1 MDQRKPKRRNDLDWL
16 RVLLI
21 LSVFLFHSGRA
32 FHQWDWH
39 VKDVTSP
46 GFATV
51 LGFME
56 MWMLPAIFLVSAAA
70 IWYSL
75 GYQKAGRFIWGKVLR
90 LFVPLVFG
98 IFILSPHQVYL
109 ERFTHGQFFGSFFQ
123 WFPHYFEGLYGL
135 EEGGNFAF
143 HGMHLWYLMLL
154 FMFSLL
160 LLPLFL
166 LLRSKVGRPIVR
178 GIGSFLKI
186 PGLIYL
192 MGLLLAVPMAYINPE
207 SILGIREFAG
217 WNMVYYIIIL
227 FFGYLIFADER
238 IQQAIIKQ
246 RFVSL
251 IVAIALYVMLNWG
264 LFIKTRINLVGWWFQ
279 YTVSSWCFVL
289 TILGFGMKYLTATG
303 RFLHYGTEAV
313 LPFYMLHQPII
324 LLIAFWVVQIQ
335 IPILV
340 KYLIIAIL
348 SFAGIMLLYEG
359 VRRVGVLR
367 FFFGM
372 KQRRAVAKVQERD

>member
-1 MDQRKPKRRNDLDWL
+1 MDKTKPQRRNDLDWL

-21 LSVFLFHSGRA
+21 LSVFLYHSGRA

-46 GFATV
+46 GFAFV

-56 MWMLPAIFLVSAAA
+56 MWMLPAIFVVSAAG

-75 GYQKAGRFIWGKVLR
+75 GYQRAGRFIWSKVLR
-90 LFVPLVFG
+90 LLVPLVFG
-98 IFILSPHQVYL
+98 IFVLSPHQVYL
-109 ERFTHGQFFGSFFQ
+109 ERFTHGQFSGSFFQ

-154 FMFSLL
+154 FLYSLL

-166 LLRSKVGRPIVR
+166 LLRSKAGRPIVR

-192 MGLLLAVPMAYINPE
+192 LGLLLAVPMAYINPE
-207 SILGIREFAG
+207 SVLGLREFAG
-217 WNMVYYIIIL
+217 WNMVYYIILL

-246 RFVSL
+246 RFVSP
-251 IVAIALYVMLNWG
+251 IVAIALIILLDSG
-264 LFIKTRINLVGWWFQ
+264 IFIKTQPTSVGPLFQ
-279 YTVSSWCFVL
+279 YTLSSWCFIL
-289 TILGFGMKYLTATG
+289 AILGLGMKYLTATG
-303 RFLHYGTEAV
+303 RFLRYATEAV

-324 LLIAFWVVQIQ
+324 LLIAFWVVHLQ

-340 KYLIIAIL
+340 KYLIIVVL

-359 VRRVGVLR
+359 IRRVGVLR

-372 KQRRAVAKVQERD
+372 KRRRAVAKVQE

>member
-1 MDQRKPKRRNDLDWL
+1 METVKPQRRHDLDWM

-21 LSVFLFHSGRA
+21 LSVFLYHSARPFQGGDFHVSG
-32 FHQWDWH
+32 
-39 VKDVTSP
+39 VTSP
-46 GFATV
+46 GFESIF
-51 LGFME
+51 GFMVL
-56 MWMLPAIFLVSAAA
+56 WMLPAIFVVSAAG

-75 GYQKAGRFIWGKVLR
+75 GYQKAGRFIWSKVLR

-98 IFILSPHQVYL
+98 AFVLSPHQVYL
-109 ERFTHGQFFGSFFQ
+109 ERITHGQFSGSFFQ
-123 WFPHYFEGLYGL
+123 WFPRYFEGLYGL

-143 HGMHLWYLMLL
+143 HGLHLWYLMLL
-154 FMFSLL
+154 FLYSLL

-192 MGLLLAVPMAYINPE
+192 LGLVLAIPLVYINPE
-207 SILGIREFAG
+207 SILGTRMFAG
-217 WNMVYYIIIL
+217 WSMVYYFILL
-227 FFGYLIFADER
+227 FFGFLIFADER
-238 IQQAIIKQ
+238 IQQTIIKL

-251 IVAIALYVMLNWG
+251 IVAIALLVMLKRG
-264 LFIKTRINLVGWWFQ
+264 VFIRTQPRFVGPVFQ
-279 YTVSSWCFVL
+279 ETLSSWCFIL
-289 TILGFGMKYLTATG
+289 TILGLGMKYLTASG
-303 RFLHYGTEAV
+303 RFLRYATEAV

-324 LLIAFWVVQIQ
+324 LLIAFWVVQLQ
-335 IPILV
+335 IHILV
-340 KYLIIAIL
+340 KYLIIVIL

-359 VRRVGVLR
+359 IRRVGALR

-372 KQRRAVAKVQERD
+372 KRRKAVARAQQ

>member
-1 MDQRKPKRRNDLDWL
+1 MEKTKPQRRYDLDWM

-21 LSVFLFHSGRA
+21 LSVFLYHSGRV
-32 FHQWDWH
+32 FHKWDWH
-39 VKDVTSP
+39 VKDVISP
-46 GFATV
+46 GFALV

-56 MWMLPAIFLVSAAA
+56 MWMLPAIFIVSAAS
-70 IWYSL
+70 IWYGL
-75 GYQKAGRFIWGKVLR
+75 GYQKPGRFIWRKVLR
-90 LFVPLVFG
+90 ILVLLVFG

-109 ERFTHGQFFGSFFQ
+109 ERFTHGQFSSSFFQ

-154 FMFSLL
+154 FLFTLL

-166 LLRSKVGRPIVR
+166 LLRSKEGRPIVR

-186 PGLIYL
+186 PGMIYL
-192 MGLLLAVPMAYINPE
+192 LGLLLAVPMAYINPE
-207 SILGIREFAG
+207 SVLGLRDFAG
-217 WNMVYYIIIL
+217 WNMVYYIILL
-227 FFGYLIFADER
+227 FFGFLIFADER

-251 IVAIALYVMLNWG
+251 IVAIALYVTLNRG
-264 LFIKTRINLVGWWFQ
+264 IFIKTEPTLLGWWFQ
-279 YTVSSWCFVL
+279 YTVSSWCFIL
-289 TILGFGMKYLTATG
+289 TILGLGMKYLSGTG
-303 RFLHYGTEAV
+303 RFLRYTTEAV

-324 LLIAFWVVQIQ
+324 LLIAFWVVQLQ

-340 KYLIIAIL
+340 KYLIIVIL

-359 VRRVGVLR
+359 LRRVGVLR
-367 FFFGM
+367 FLFGM
-372 KQRRAVAKVQERD
+372 KVGRRRARS

>member
-1 MDQRKPKRRNDLDWL
+1 MEKTKPKRRNDLDWM
-16 RVLLI
+16 RILLI
-21 LSVFLFHSGRA
+21 LSVFLYHSGRT

-39 VKDVTSP
+39 VKDAISP
-46 GFATV
+46 GFASV

-56 MWMLPAIFLVSAAA
+56 MWMLPTIFVVSAAS

-75 GYQKAGRFIWGKVLR
+75 GYQKAGRFIWSKVLR

-98 IFILSPHQVYL
+98 AFILSPHQVYL
-109 ERFTHGQFFGSFFQ
+109 ERYTHGQFSGSFVQ

-154 FMFSLL
+154 FIFSLL

-166 LLRSKVGRPIVR
+166 LLRSKVGRPLIR
-178 GIGSFLKI
+178 GIGSSLEI

-192 MGLLLAVPMAYINPE
+192 LGLLLAVPMAFINQE
-207 SILGIREFAG
+207 SILGTTEFAG
-217 WNMVYYIIIL
+217 WSIVFYFILL

-251 IVAIALYVMLNWG
+251 IVAIALIVTLNRG
-264 LFIKTRINLVGWWFQ
+264 LFIKTRTDLVGWWFQ
-279 YTVSSWCFVL
+279 YTLSSWCFIL
-289 TILGFGMKYLTATG
+289 AILGFGMKHLAARG
-303 RFLHYGTEAV
+303 RFLRYATEAV

-324 LLIAFWVVQIQ
+324 LLIVFWVVQLQ
-335 IPILV
+335 IPILA
-340 KYLIIAIL
+340 KYLTIVVL
-348 SFAGIMLLYEG
+348 SFAGIVLLYEG
-359 VRRVGVLR
+359 VRRANVLR
-367 FFFGM
+367 FCFGM
-372 KQRRAVAKVQERD
+372 KMRRAAAKMQE